1 MISCNFRNRAYKIY
15 TVNCPRTILYALKLV
30 SNVLDDIIKSKVIF
44 CDSNIEKKLLKHV
57 NKVQL

>member
-15 TVNCPRTILYALKLV
+15 TVNCPITIVYAWKLV
-30 SNVLDDIIKSKVIF
+30 SNVLVDIIKSKVIF
-44 CDSNIEKKLLKHV
+44 CDNNIEKKLLKHV